1 MVEER
6 KRGKVYLIYTL
17 MFLVMCAAAFY
28 PFYEEGKGFIWG
40 ADDFDGPTVT
50 ECGPQHND

>member
-17 MFLVMCAAAFY
+17 MFLVMCAAAFIRFTKKARDSY
-28 PFYEEGKGFIWG
+28 GEQEWKT
-40 ADDFDGPTVT
+40 D
-50 ECGPQHND
+50 